1 MAHRTLTLNQ
11 WVQEIGGHAA
21 ELLELKASRKDVLY
35 AKVRTDMNS
44 AGVTARVPD
53 NVVFT
58 MPELN
63 RVKNLTEFGLK
74 KLLPQTEWSGVEF
87 WP

>member
-1 MAHRTLTLNQ
+1 M
-11 WVQEIGGHAA
+11 
-21 ELLELKASRKDVLY
+21 ELRASRKDVLY

-44 AGVTARVPD
+44 AGVMARVPD

-63 RVKNLTEFGLK
+63 SVKNLSDFGLK
-74 KLLPQTEWSGVEF
+74 KLIPSKWSGVEF